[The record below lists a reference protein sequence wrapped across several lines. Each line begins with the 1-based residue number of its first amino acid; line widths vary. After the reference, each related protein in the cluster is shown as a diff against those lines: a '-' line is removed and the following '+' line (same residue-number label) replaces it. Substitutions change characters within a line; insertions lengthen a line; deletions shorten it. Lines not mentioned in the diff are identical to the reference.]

1 LQGRWARP
9 TTFISWQV
17 PIQQS
22 SMECTS
28 YTYLPARQIYHF
40 MQNFGKFAPFVMAT
54 RQSPNVFHHSLFAR
68 NTDMEFRGP
77 ILGASA
83 FLPSRRVRVLF
94 RMPVSPSY
102 DPLYCSTFVLVGF
115 LRYEGFP
122 TEQQQLLHPRSDYLG
137 DLDPIRGLGRPLG
150 LALLHPGS

>member
-1 LQGRWARP
+1 
-9 TTFISWQV
+9 
-17 PIQQS
+17 
-22 SMECTS
+22 
-28 YTYLPARQIYHF
+28 

-54 RQSPNVFHHSLFAR
+54 RQSPQALRHSFFAR
-68 NTDMEFRGP
+68 SADMNFRGP
-77 ILGASA
+77 ILASQELEDGLSSGASA

-122 TEQQQLLHPRSDYLG
+122 TEQQQLLYPRSDYLG
-137 DLDPIRGLGRPLG
+137 DLDPIRRLGRPVG
-150 LALLHPGS
+150 LALLDAGS

>member
-1 LQGRWARP
+1 
-9 TTFISWQV
+9 
-17 PIQQS
+17 
-22 SMECTS
+22 MECTS

-77 ILGASA
+77 ILASQELEDGLSSGASA

-94 RMPVSPSY
+94 RMPVSLSY